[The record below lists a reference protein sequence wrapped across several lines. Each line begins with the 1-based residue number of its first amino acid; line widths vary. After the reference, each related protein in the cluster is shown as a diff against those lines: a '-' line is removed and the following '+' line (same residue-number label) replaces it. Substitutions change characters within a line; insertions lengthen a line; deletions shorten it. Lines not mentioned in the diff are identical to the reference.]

1 MSFWSKINSKK
12 INKFIKKYKN
22 KPGILA
28 IHNIKNETILV
39 FYDENKIEEDIPGEY
54 EDIEVDNFNIRYVLA
69 NAKLMKKK
77 YADCEQEPKIA
88 EFLDNAITLSQKLLA
103 TS

>member
-1 MSFWSKINSKK
+1 MSFWAKSNSKK
-12 INKFIKKYKN
+12 ISKFIKKNKD

-28 IHNIKNETILV
+28 IHNLKNETILV
-39 FYDENKIEEDIPGEY
+39 FYDENKIIETIPGEY

-77 YADCEQEPKIA
+77 YADCEQEPDVV
-88 EFLDNAITLSQKLLA
+88 EFLDNAIKMSQKLLA
-103 TS
+103 NG